1 MPSMTWIRNTEIAD
15 ENDLFLISDQMCPA
29 DVTRLQQPLDLEV
42 IFSAINA
49 VYIAL

>member
-1 MPSMTWIRNTEIAD
+1 MPSMTWIRITEIAD
-15 ENDLFLISDQMCPA
+15 ENEHFISDQMCPA

>member
-1 MPSMTWIRNTEIAD
+1 MPSMTWIRITEIAD
-15 ENDLFLISDQMCPA
+15 ENENFISDQMCPA

-49 VYIAL
+49 LYIAL